1 MLDKSPIDHLAKVE
15 KKATESEIRNFL
27 GGFNFRGDKAKDV
40 IKNFSGGE
48 KARLA
53 LAIIAFQKPNLL
65 LMDEPTNHLDMDMR
79 QALTVA
85 LQDFSG
91 AIVLISHDRHLLAN
105 TVDEFLIINE
115 GRIERFNGDLL
126 DYRKMILQGPYK
138 ESSKSKKDNED
149 KVKDRQDI
157 KKIKTQILAIEKTL
171 KRLNRKLAETQEFLN
186 SPELYKDSSK
196 MNLHDLLRD
205 QVNLDTEIKLTEEE
219 WLELN
224 EELENS

>member
-1 MLDKSPIDHLAKVE
+1 MLDKSPIDHLARVDE
-15 KKATESEIRNFL
+15 KATESEIRNFL
-27 GGFNFRGDKAKDV
+27 GGFNFRGDKAKDT

-53 LAIIAFQKPNLL
+53 LSIIAFQKPNLL

-91 AIVLISHDRHLLAN
+91 AIILISHDRHLLAN
-105 TVDEFLIINE
+105 TVDEFLIISE
-115 GRIERFNGDLL
+115 GRMDRFNGDLF
-126 DYRKMILQGPYK
+126 DYRKMILN
-138 ESSKSKKDNED
+138 SSTKKTSSYEINNQDITKDKKDL
-149 KVKDRQDI
+149 
-157 KKIKTQILAIEKTL
+157 KKIKTKILSIEKTL
-171 KRLNRKLAETQEFLN
+171 KRLNRKLSETQELLN
-186 SPELYKDSSK
+186 SPDLYNDSTK
-196 MNLHDLLRD
+196 TNLHDLLRD
-205 QVNLDTEIKLTEEE
+205 QVSLDNEIKSTEQE

>member
-1 MLDKSPIDHLAKVE
+1 M
-15 KKATESEIRNFL
+15 

-105 TVDEFLIINE
+105 TVDEFLIINK
-115 GRIERFNGDLL
+115 GKIERFNGDLL

-138 ESSKSKKDNED
+138 ESSTNKEDNED
-149 KVKDRQDI
+149 KVKDRKDQ

-186 SPELYKDSSK
+186 SPELYNDSSK

-205 QVNLDTEIKLTEEE
+205 QVNLDTEIKSTEQE

-224 EELENS
+224 EELENG